1 MRTIGA
7 QLTEPMRLHLGLR
20 ERDARAAAVELLERV
35 VVSDAAHRMRDYP
48 FQLSGGLAQ
57 RVCIALALSC
67 RPTVLLADEPTS
79 SLDTTVAAEVL
90 DLLEELKRSMGL
102 AVLLV
107 SHSLDL
113 VASRADDVLVLHAG
127 RIAERSPV
135 AALFARPQMPYTQ
148 ALLAAMP
155 RLANPSHT
163 RLSTLPMGLG
173 TLALLAPG
181 CAFAPRCQRADD
193 RCRADVPPLVSGAD
207 GAAVACWHPG

>member
-1 MRTIGA
+1 MQQPTTALNLMRTIGA
-7 QLTEPMRLHLGLR
+7 QLTEPMRLHLRISDR
-20 ERDARAAAVELLERV
+20 EARRTALELLGRV
-35 VVSDAAHRMRDYP
+35 AVPDAQRRLAQYP
-48 FQLSGGLAQ
+48 FELSGGLAQ

-90 DLLEELKRSMGL
+90 DLVDDLKRSMRL

-127 RIAERSPV
+127 RIAELAPA
-135 AALFARPQMPYTQ
+135 AALFSRARMPYKQ

-163 RLSTLPMGLG
+163 RLSTLPV
-173 TLALLAPG
+173 TRSPPRRVR
-181 CAFAPRCQRADD
+181 APRSWWRASATARHER
-193 RCRADVPPLVSGAD
+193 RCTTSTP
-207 GAAVACWHPG
+207 